1 MSYSHQKALFY
12 SSNLVINAKLYYF
25 SKWIFY
31 SPNLMGNFNSAQP
44 FAALLAKGDN
54 HDWHNASQFVSDLD
68 LFCGY
73 RGRWNLILATPAN

>member
-1 MSYSHQKALFY
+1 
-12 SSNLVINAKLYYF
+12 
-25 SKWIFY
+25 
-31 SPNLMGNFNSAQP
+31 MGNFNSAQP

-73 RGRWNLILATPAN
+73 RRRLNLIPATPAN